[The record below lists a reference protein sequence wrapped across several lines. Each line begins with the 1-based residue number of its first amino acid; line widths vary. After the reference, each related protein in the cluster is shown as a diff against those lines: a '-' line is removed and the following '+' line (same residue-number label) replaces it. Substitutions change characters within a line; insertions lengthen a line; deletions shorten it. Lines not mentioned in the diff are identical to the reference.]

1 MLFFQNAI
9 FHTIFEEKWGFRTKF
24 SLSLFFCEN
33 ETYVE
38 SIFRQHFKTTPKN
51 NKSFNVNKA
60 LVIALRSIG
69 KGCSVERKVLAF
81 TAPKM
86 KFSIKDFFSKWGQIR
101 RKLWIWWH
109 LLKKSLIEI
118 FIFCEVFTKSF
129 STYPST
135 TLFYL
140 KCQIGAGKSA
150 NYEKHH
156 TKCLSRSV
164 KWS

>member
-1 MLFFQNAI
+1 MPFSTQYLRRNEVLGQN
-9 FHTIFEEKWGFRTKF
+9 

-69 KGCSVERKVLAF
+69 KACSVERKVLAF

-101 RKLWIWWH
+101 RKLWIW
-109 LLKKSLIEI
+109 
-118 FIFCEVFTKSF
+118 
-129 STYPST
+129 
-135 TLFYL
+135 
-140 KCQIGAGKSA
+140 
-150 NYEKHH
+150 
-156 TKCLSRSV
+156 
-164 KWS
+164 